1 MTKCVLVADCDPI
14 IRQALAALLP
24 SLGAEALFADND
36 EMAVRRFLESG
47 PQLVW
52 IDVLLPRQGGLP
64 LLRRLRALRDGARVA
79 VLVAGSVA
87 QDKAFRKEAVAELG
101 ALAYCKKPLTLET
114 LRARLIQALAAGDEP
129 APVANPFAAPL
140 PEEGGELAAAP
151 SLRLL
156 NRLAQRR
163 VTGCL
168 TVTRQ
173 RQRKV
178 LYLRD
183 GAVTF
188 ALSNQLRETL
198 SSHLVASGRIDAAT
212 VQAGVEAMRRAGTR
226 LGEFLIANG
235 VLAADEVFTAI
246 RDNVRDKVL
255 DLFRWQQGRFQMT
268 PYREPPAPLPGPEF
282 PLPGVVWAGVR
293 EVLSLETLGEELAP
307 LGGLVLGARPGAAGP
322 PADLGLGGDQ
332 LRLLRTLR
340 RGLGGTLGELLGE
353 VEAEPGRRLLYYL
366 LLQGYFTLGGDP
378 GDAEAGANPRL
389 LDARQRLRR
398 LRQGNH
404 FQVLRVPLDA
414 DDQAVREAYRNRAK
428 AVHPDTLGPDDPAEL
443 HRLFGETFQVIR
455 ASYDGLKTP
464 DLRQHHLRHLYGEAP
479 EDPLQEGSAVLQAEV
494 HYQEGQHLLKR
505 RDWNRAAELLGKA
518 WELNPTE
525 GEYALGLGVAW
536 ARQSGAGR
544 PDLERDAE
552 GLLRQAH
559 DMLPRSGEPAY
570 HLGRLALQRGDAEA
584 AAGFLRQALGR
595 NPDHM
600 AAQRELRVL
609 RMRGSAGGG
618 RPRRG

>member
-1 MTKCVLVADCDPI
+1 MTKHVLVADCDPI
-14 IRQALAALLP
+14 TRQALAALLP

-36 EMAVRRFLESG
+36 EMAVRRFLENG

-52 IDVLLPRQGGLP
+52 IDVLLPRHGGLP
-64 LLRRLRALRDGARVA
+64 LLRRLRTLRDGAGVA
-79 VLVAGSVA
+79 VLVTGSVA

-114 LRARLIQALAAGDEP
+114 LRTRLTQALAAGDAP

-140 PEEGGELAAAP
+140 PEQGGELAEAP
-151 SLRLL
+151 SPRLL
-156 NRLAQRR
+156 HRLAQRR

-198 SSHLVASGRIDAAT
+198 SSHLVARGRIDAAT
-212 VQAGVEAMRRAGTR
+212 VQAGVEEMRRAGTR

-235 VLAADEVFTAI
+235 VLAADEVFAAI
-246 RDNVRDKVL
+246 RDNVREKVL
-255 DLFRWQQGRFQMT
+255 DLFRWQEGRFQVT

-293 EVLSLETLGEELAP
+293 EVLSLRAVGEELAP
-307 LGGLVLGARPGAAGP
+307 LGGLVLGACPGAADP
-322 PADLGLGGDQ
+322 PSDLGLGGDE

-340 RGLGGTLGELLGE
+340 RGLGGTLEELLGQVDE
-353 VEAEPGRRLLYYL
+353 EPGRRLLYYL
-366 LLQGYFTLGGDP
+366 LLQGYFTLGGD
-378 GDAEAGANPRL
+378 AGAAGAGQDTADPRL
-389 LDARQRLRR
+389 RDARERLRR

-404 FQVLRVPLDA
+404 FQVLQVPLDV
-414 DDQAVREAYRNRAK
+414 DDRTVREAYRSRAK
-428 AVHPDTLGPDDPAEL
+428 AVHPDTLGPGDPAEL
-443 HRLFGETFQVIR
+443 HRLFGDSFQVIR
-455 ASYDGLKTP
+455 AAYDGLKTP
-464 DLRQHHLRHLYGEAP
+464 ELRQQHLRHLHGAAP
-479 EDPLQEGSAVLQAEV
+479 EDPLEEGSAVLQAEV
-494 HYQEGQHLLKR
+494 HYQEGQQLLKR

-525 GEYALGLGVAW
+525 GEYALGLGVAR

-559 DMLPRSGEPAY
+559 EMLPGSGEPTY
-570 HLGRLALQRGDAEA
+570 HLGRLALQRGDPET

-595 NPDHM
+595 DPNHL

-609 RMRGSAGGG
+609 RMRGAG
-618 RPRRG
+618 RSRR